1 MDANISDLQARLEV
15 AERLLAEQLPNV
27 AREAVEHAN
36 ATLEAERLQL
46 QEELDRRLADCGTT
60 HALSIAELE
69 ATRANLVSR
78 LATAEARATQL
89 ETELKASTQKL
100 RSTERFLNEQLQER
114 EQERE
119 EFQTEIDFWRS
130 QVAELKS
137 KITYLEVQLSQKV
150 SSSPSVTPPETP
162 RIPPPSTGVE
172 HGELGESA
180 VSVSPPPPPATAASG
195 LMRPDFTF
203 APEVKTEVASLA
215 PGNRRKLRG
224 PVATLQ
230 DSPET
235 EPSMSSDVDE
245 SVPFEIVGSLRRPV
259 AISPSLQSLKHS
271 RPLSA
276 DLDSRFSV
284 ATTCCVRQ
292 SPAVTGRPTDK
303 VSVCVGGCPVEVT
316 DTAVSP
322 RSTTSVSL
330 SASFDSDAADSC
342 SYEGEDVG
350 QATETTVTTRTIS
363 AAVGL
368 ITTQTTTSSSKR
380 PTRKKGLARYHNHGD
395 ENTIDLSMEMQHAA
409 QLEELRTALSRAEA
423 QLVERDAA
431 AEQLR
436 KQLDAALAVLP
447 EPSTAAANT
456 APTAPS
462 HLPNLPP
469 SASPME
475 FSFQHSLDSVT
486 PLPSL
491 TDDTGVEVSG
501 STAEAV
507 TEVSKFVH
515 SQPILQTVPAIPST
529 RLFVSVAAQTVLEE
543 MEREANSP
551 TTEALEDDTLKPRS
565 LSLGASDSGPAPE
578 EAAETLPL
586 AGGETE
592 ADGLTHHSFCLPVE
606 EEEPLQQEKDRQQP
620 IFSRESTMSPTHTAT
635 DSVSTAAASG
645 VTSVD
650 SCDVESDV
658 AQVTCATALTS
669 LVATTADQYPE
680 VGDIHQLVADLEDA
694 RAEITSLRAEIEG
707 LMVYQDD
714 LHHDFEL
721 VQTMLEDRQS
731 EVERLQQDLLVA
743 QTRVQ
748 SDFDNPIRKLQRRV
762 TEPCTT
768 LEERDEDLY
777 VLNEAKTEL
786 TNRVRELEEELDSLR
801 RHSLHVD
808 VSETASQTDPSTP
821 TLSTSDSAIQVDLNT
836 VTSYFP
842 GFDEELPPSTRR
854 TTVAGILTPDSDS
867 DTDCVSEDYLP
878 FDCPGGEAIVSNLQ
892 TTPILGAPQL
902 TDSAQQVQQED
913 MSTPEAVKALVEH
926 LHYESCRLL
935 SLSLAMSAR
944 NTTADEKA
952 VKPLVTSSTIVPS
965 TGNAVETLVDT
976 STMGSDYKS
985 QALTRLIEANRLLK
999 NLLESLMTSKE
1010 TQLATDRPFT
1020 LASSPLLTALLSI
1033 LVADRKAHVS
1043 LLCNASI
1050 EQGSKLGLPPRPL
1063 SGPQQ
1068 KNIPTLADFIRS
1080 LTAYVD
1086 AEEQRWNTL
1095 TSAVAADRQ
1104 ELESEIESARQ
1115 REETLKSE
1123 VTRLSKELTARDAV
1137 LLEKAA
1143 SVDKQLAASQRER
1156 NLLRTKLEETTM
1168 ECQKLT
1174 ATLEQTRI
1182 LYEEER
1188 RKSMVLEK
1196 SLADKQSALESTE
1209 EKLKSAN
1216 VSLQKEQIRGRLA
1229 DGRIS
1234 QLEQELDALRIS
1246 ISERS
1251 GKVFTPA
1258 PLDASAKPTSGESTL
1273 QTIVN
1278 RASSQIA
1285 SARQTALQAE
1295 KMSRDLHACNQGLR
1309 LSLAEAELRL
1319 MPSIV
1324 AASVA
1329 GEGHNGQ
1336 PERGAASRGTNG
1348 TKTPEA
1354 FFSTMVNQD
1363 APDEIRR
1370 LQYSLQRLLHLVL
1383 DASADL
1389 PPKNTLDAVG
1399 LTSESTS
1406 EDDDSL
1412 NNPAELLRHG
1422 MQRSGSPVTC
1432 RPPRPAE
1439 IAACLRSINDQI
1451 RGILGSSV
1459 PLIDSG
1465 HTVCSPVNRR
1475 SEFEVFASGVS
1486 QARDVI
1492 LSGVD
1497 RLNNELKYIQCSTGD
1512 LSRRTLLTC
1521 DPVVRSTDGVS
1532 KACQCALLSQPS
1544 PSTGSQTVSLERFRH
1559 MSARCLRMESYRR
1572 ALVYQKRYLLL
1583 LLGDFQHSE
1592 QVVTA
1597 SLGRGLLM
1605 GTSSRLVMAEDD
1617 ATSHW
1622 PLDVHPSLVR
1632 FRAAARTVQFVYR
1645 IKLLLAKWQRTGIK
1659 SQATPFPV
1667 VSVSSGGGRPDSVSA
1682 SQVSAAETPSRP
1694 SRPTSLSTVR
1704 SSVSSSSHVNSV
1716 GTPPTRD
1723 RPGYLPA
1730 SSPLRRSVG
1739 LTVQSTHS
1747 TAFADSGFGFSTS
1760 STPVR
1765 SQDAWQATLDG
1776 RNPSPHCTTLSPVHR
1791 NSSEGMTVPAVWKE
1805 PSGAATKPRS
1815 SLRSPSQRA
1824 VMNRGGS
1831 TRLPG
1836 FKMSR

>member
-1 MDANISDLQARLEV
+1 M
-15 AERLLAEQLPNV
+15 
-27 AREAVEHAN
+27 
-36 ATLEAERLQL
+36 
-46 QEELDRRLADCGTT
+46 
-60 HALSIAELE
+60 
-69 ATRANLVSR
+69 
-78 LATAEARATQL
+78 
-89 ETELKASTQKL
+89 
-100 RSTERFLNEQLQER
+100 
-114 EQERE
+114 
-119 EFQTEIDFWRS
+119 
-130 QVAELKS
+130 
-137 KITYLEVQLSQKV
+137 
-150 SSSPSVTPPETP
+150 
-162 RIPPPSTGVE
+162 
-172 HGELGESA
+172 
-180 VSVSPPPPPATAASG
+180 
-195 LMRPDFTF
+195 
-203 APEVKTEVASLA
+203 
-215 PGNRRKLRG
+215 
-224 PVATLQ
+224 
-230 DSPET
+230 
-235 EPSMSSDVDE
+235 
-245 SVPFEIVGSLRRPV
+245 
-259 AISPSLQSLKHS
+259 
-271 RPLSA
+271 
-276 DLDSRFSV
+276 
-284 ATTCCVRQ
+284 TC
-292 SPAVTGRPTDK
+292 
-303 VSVCVGGCPVEVT
+303 
-316 DTAVSP
+316 
-322 RSTTSVSL
+322 
-330 SASFDSDAADSC
+330 
-342 SYEGEDVG
+342 
-350 QATETTVTTRTIS
+350 
-363 AAVGL
+363 
-368 ITTQTTTSSSKR
+368 
-380 PTRKKGLARYHNHGD
+380 
-395 ENTIDLSMEMQHAA
+395 
-409 QLEELRTALSRAEA
+409 
-423 QLVERDAA
+423 
-431 AEQLR
+431 
-436 KQLDAALAVLP
+436 
-447 EPSTAAANT
+447 
-456 APTAPS
+456 
-462 HLPNLPP
+462 
-469 SASPME
+469 
-475 FSFQHSLDSVT
+475 
-486 PLPSL
+486 
-491 TDDTGVEVSG
+491 
-501 STAEAV
+501 
-507 TEVSKFVH
+507 
-515 SQPILQTVPAIPST
+515 
-529 RLFVSVAAQTVLEE
+529 
-543 MEREANSP
+543 
-551 TTEALEDDTLKPRS
+551 
-565 LSLGASDSGPAPE
+565 
-578 EAAETLPL
+578 
-586 AGGETE
+586 
-592 ADGLTHHSFCLPVE
+592 
-606 EEEPLQQEKDRQQP
+606 
-620 IFSRESTMSPTHTAT
+620 
-635 DSVSTAAASG
+635 
-645 VTSVD
+645 
-650 SCDVESDV
+650 
-658 AQVTCATALTS
+658 
-669 LVATTADQYPE
+669 
-680 VGDIHQLVADLEDA
+680 
-694 RAEITSLRAEIEG
+694 
-707 LMVYQDD
+707 
-714 LHHDFEL
+714 
-721 VQTMLEDRQS
+721 
-731 EVERLQQDLLVA
+731 
-743 QTRVQ
+743 
-748 SDFDNPIRKLQRRV
+748 
-762 TEPCTT
+762 
-768 LEERDEDLY
+768 
-777 VLNEAKTEL
+777 
-786 TNRVRELEEELDSLR
+786 
-801 RHSLHVD
+801 
-808 VSETASQTDPSTP
+808 
-821 TLSTSDSAIQVDLNT
+821 
-836 VTSYFP
+836 
-842 GFDEELPPSTRR
+842 
-854 TTVAGILTPDSDS
+854 ILT
-867 DTDCVSEDYLP
+867 CHL
-878 FDCPGGEAIVSNLQ
+878 ALQ
-892 TTPILGAPQL
+892 
-902 TDSAQQVQQED
+902 
-913 MSTPEAVKALVEH
+913 ALVEH

-944 NTTADEKA
+944 NMTTDEKA

-1156 NLLRTKLEETTM
+1156 DLLRTKLEETTM
-1168 ECQKLT
+1168 ESQKLT

-1216 VSLQKEQIRGRLA
+1216 VSLQVRLFCRLCGTVSCKEQSRGRLA

-1258 PLDASAKPTSGESTL
+1258 PLDASANPTSGESTL

-1336 PERGAASRGTNG
+1336 PERGAAYRGTNG

-1389 PPKNTLDAVG
+1389 PPKNTLDAVD

-1512 LSRRTLLTC
+1512 LSRRTLL
-1521 DPVVRSTDGVS
+1521 
-1532 KACQCALLSQPS
+1532 A
-1544 PSTGSQTVSLERFRH
+1544 
-1559 MSARCLRMESYRR
+1559 
-1572 ALVYQKRYLLL
+1572 
-1583 LLGDFQHSE
+1583 
-1592 QVVTA
+1592 
-1597 SLGRGLLM
+1597 
-1605 GTSSRLVMAEDD
+1605 
-1617 ATSHW
+1617 
-1622 PLDVHPSLVR
+1622 
-1632 FRAAARTVQFVYR
+1632 
-1645 IKLLLAKWQRTGIK
+1645 
-1659 SQATPFPV
+1659 
-1667 VSVSSGGGRPDSVSA
+1667 
-1682 SQVSAAETPSRP
+1682 SRP
-1694 SRPTSLSTVR
+1694 SIYSTFTFGDLLKGFCRITYPSKVRGYCGPLALSMLP
-1704 SSVSSSSHVNSV
+1704 SSHVCLETITTAIFLHVNS
-1716 GTPPTRD
+1716 
-1723 RPGYLPA
+1723 YA
-1730 SSPLRRSVG
+1730 I
-1739 LTVQSTHS
+1739 
-1747 TAFADSGFGFSTS
+1747 
-1760 STPVR
+1760 
-1765 SQDAWQATLDG
+1765 
-1776 RNPSPHCTTLSPVHR
+1776 
-1791 NSSEGMTVPAVWKE
+1791 
-1805 PSGAATKPRS
+1805 
-1815 SLRSPSQRA
+1815 
-1824 VMNRGGS
+1824 
-1831 TRLPG
+1831 
-1836 FKMSR
+1836 

>member
-1 MDANISDLQARLEV
+1 MNANISDLQARLEV

-69 ATRANLVSR
+69 ATRANLASR
-78 LATAEARATQL
+78 LSTAEARAAQL

-137 KITYLEVQLSQKV
+137 KITFLEVQLSQKV

-162 RIPPPSTGVE
+162 RIQPPSTGVG

-180 VSVSPPPPPATAASG
+180 VSVSPPPPPATAIRG
-195 LMRPDFTF
+195 LMRPNFTF
-203 APEVKTEVASLA
+203 APEDKTEVASLA
-215 PGNRRKLRG
+215 PGSRRKLRG
-224 PVATLQ
+224 PVVNLQ

-235 EPSMSSDVDE
+235 EPGMTSDVDE

-259 AISPSLQSLKHS
+259 AISPSLQPLKRS

-292 SPAVTGRPTDK
+292 SPAVTGRPADK

-395 ENTIDLSMEMQHAA
+395 ENTLDLSMEMQHAA

-436 KQLDAALAVLP
+436 KELDAARAALP
-447 EPSTAAANT
+447 EPSTAAANSS
-456 APTAPS
+456 PTAHS

-501 STAEAV
+501 STTEAV
-507 TEVSKFVH
+507 TEASKFAH
-515 SQPILQTVPAIPST
+515 PLPLLQTAPAIPST
-529 RLFVSVAAQTVLEE
+529 RLFVSVAAQTALEE

-578 EAAETLPL
+578 EVAETLPL
-586 AGGETE
+586 VDGETE
-592 ADGLTHHSFCLPVE
+592 ADGLTRHSFCRPVE
-606 EEEPLQQEKDRQQP
+606 EEELLQQEKNRQQP
-620 IFSRESTMSPTHTAT
+620 VFSRESTMSPTHTAT

-801 RHSLHVD
+801 RHSIHVD

-842 GFDEELPPSTRR
+842 GFHEELPPSTRR
-854 TTVAGILTPDSDS
+854 ATTVAGILTPDSDS

-878 FDCPGGEAIVSNLQ
+878 FDCPGDEAIVSNLQ
-892 TTPILGAPQL
+892 TTPIFGAPQPP
-902 TDSAQQVQQED
+902 DSAQQVQQED
-913 MSTPEAVKALVEH
+913 ASTPEAVKALVEH

-944 NTTADEKA
+944 NTTTDEKA
-952 VKPLVTSSTIVPS
+952 VKPLVTSSTIGPS

-976 STMGSDYKS
+976 TAMGSDYKS

-1010 TQLATDRPFT
+1010 TELATDHPFSLT
-1020 LASSPLLTALLSI
+1020 SSPLLTALLSI

-1043 LLCNASI
+1043 LLCNVSI

-1123 VTRLSKELTARDAV
+1123 VTRLSRELTARDAV

-1143 SVDKQLAASQRER
+1143 SVDKQLAASQRELD
-1156 NLLRTKLEETTM
+1156 LLRAKLEETTM

-1182 LYEEER
+1182 LHEEER

-1216 VSLQKEQIRGRLA
+1216 VSLQKEQSRGRLA
-1229 DGRIS
+1229 DDRIS
-1234 QLEQELDALRIS
+1234 QLEQEVDALRIS

-1258 PLDASAKPTSGESTL
+1258 PLDSSAKPTSGESTL

-1336 PERGAASRGTNG
+1336 PDRGIASLGTNG

-1383 DASADL
+1383 DA
-1389 PPKNTLDAVG
+1389 VR

-1451 RGILGSSV
+1451 RGLLGSSA

-1475 SEFEVFASGVS
+1475 SDFEVFAFGVS

-1521 DPVVRSTDGVS
+1521 DPVVRPTDGVS
-1532 KACQCALLSQPS
+1532 KACQCSILSQPS

-1605 GTSSRLVMAEDD
+1605 GTSSRLVTAEDD

-1659 SQATPFPV
+1659 SQTTPFPV
-1667 VSVSSGGGRPDSVSA
+1667 VSVSSGGARSDSVSA
-1682 SQVSAAETPSRP
+1682 SQVSAAETLSRP

-1704 SSVSSSSHVNSV
+1704 SSVPSTGPVNSV

-1723 RPGYLPA
+1723 RPGYLSV
-1730 SSPLRRSVG
+1730 SSPLRRSLG

-1747 TAFADSGFGFSTS
+1747 ATFSDSGFAFSTNP
-1760 STPVR
+1760 TPVR
-1765 SQDAWQATLDG
+1765 SQDAWQATSDG
-1776 RNPSPHCTTLSPVHR
+1776 RNQSPHSTTLSPVHR
-1791 NSSEGMTVPAVWKE
+1791 HSSERMTVPAVCKE
-1805 PSGAATKPRS
+1805 PSGAAIKPRS

-1836 FKMSR
+1836 LKMSR